1 MTTDTRTYSVPGM
14 TCDHC
19 KQSIEKGILPLNG
32 VEGVQIDLDSKQVTV
47 TGGDDTAIVAAIDS
61 AGYAVA

>member
-1 MTTDTRTYSVPGM
+1 MTTDTKTYSVPGM

-19 KQSIEKGILPLNG
+19 KAAIEKEILPLDG
-32 VEGVQIDLDSKQVTV
+32 VEGVQIDIDSKKVTV
-47 TGGDDTAIVAAIDS
+47 TGGDDTAIVAAIDT